1 MTNLAAA
8 REGYGSAAA
17 PTRSEKS
24 IEYDVLAQ
32 ITRRLK
38 SAAEKGPSGFSALAS
53 ALHDN
58 KRLWN
63 VFAIDVADPNNKL
76 PESLRARL
84 FYLAEFTH
92 AHTSAVLQRRAKVAP
107 LIDINMAVLRGLRGG
122 SD

>member
-8 REGYGSAAA
+8 RNGYASASA
-17 PTRSEKS
+17 PTRSERS

-38 SAAEKGPSGFSALAS
+38 TAAEKGPGGFSSLAS

-63 VFAIDVADPNNKL
+63 VFALDVSDPNNKL
-76 PESLRARL
+76 PDTLRARL

-92 AHTSAVLQRRAKVAP
+92 AHTSAVLQRRAQVEP
-107 LIDINMAVLRGLRGG
+107 LIDINMAILRGLRGG
-122 SD
+122 AD

>member
-1 MTNLAAA
+1 MTNIAAA
-8 REGYGSAAA
+8 RQGYGSARA

-38 SAAEKGPSGFSALAS
+38 TAADKGPSGFAALAS

-76 PESLRARL
+76 PDALCARL

-92 AHTSAVLQRRAKVAP
+92 SHTSAVLQRKAQVAP

-122 SD
+122 TE

>member
-1 MTNLAAA
+1 MTNISAA
-8 REGYGSAAA
+8 RQGYGSASA
-17 PTRSEKS
+17 PTRSYKS

-38 SAAEKGPSGFSALAS
+38 AAADKGPSGFAALAS

-63 VFAIDVADPNNKL
+63 VFALDVADPNNKL
-76 PESLRARL
+76 PDSLRARL

-92 AHTSAVLQRRAKVAP
+92 QHTTAVLRRRAEVTP
-107 LIDINMAVLRGLRGG
+107 LIDINLAILRGLRGG
-122 SD
+122 SE